1 MLYPFSDIS
10 SSILCNCLVNSFW
23 ITLTSSLSNF
33 LDILPYCNFP
43 YDFCSWTAL
52 ADYVNIGGGWIN
64 ENYNIGG
71 RSFFFY
77 LATWLC
83 SSFGTMIFGSYFS
96 YGFSDGADKCSDS
109 IYYLGC
115 TILLKLWLHF

>member
-1 MLYPFSDIS
+1 M
-10 SSILCNCLVNSFW
+10 
-23 ITLTSSLSNF
+23 TSSLSNF

-64 ENYNIGG
+64 ENCNIGG